1 MGKETI
7 TINFEWFEDLLISLW
22 VLINPKY
29 WIMNYPYSEEWD
41 IELNRLMD
49 EHTFI
54 IVDRFTAKLGDRLI
68 WITNYPY
75 ASFRDYTM
83 RTSTYGRS
91 SRKTIFRAMKKL
103 NRDKLI
109 EREITTNPPMEI
121 PLQGEDPLYVRGGEG
136 MLMQSSVTINFTTG
150 ETESTLTEVK
160 TIHGNGIPSHWD
172 EIDN

>member
-1 MGKETI
+1 
-7 TINFEWFEDLLISLW
+7 
-22 VLINPKY
+22 
-29 WIMNYPYSEEWD
+29 
-41 IELNRLMD
+41 
-49 EHTFI
+49 
-54 IVDRFTAKLGDRLI
+54 
-68 WITNYPY
+68 
-75 ASFRDYTM
+75 
-83 RTSTYGRS
+83 
-91 SRKTIFRAMKKL
+91 MKKL

-172 EIDN
+172 EINN